1 MRPHRIGA
9 AALAAAALG
18 APTGA
23 AAQIFDSQQAVNLQ
37 TTTTLPAGDLL
48 FEISH
53 RFFPPVSD
61 GGDALWGLD
70 GPVINRLGLAYAATD
85 RVMLGIQRSILD
97 DYLELTAKAG
107 LIQADDAALP
117 FHLGI
122 AGGVAWNMSPAL
134 VGAEDNE
141 LQAYVQVP
149 IEARLG
155 EPVALGVVPTWLHN
169 PRIRDPE
176 SDDAFVLGVHGQVS
190 LTDAVSL
197 LGEWI
202 VSEER
207 PDQEYDTGTFGV
219 QLRTRGHFFKL
230 LVTNQVRMNPSQV
243 LGGSEAP
250 FEADELRIGFNIT
263 RRLSF

>member
-1 MRPHRIGA
+1 
-9 AALAAAALG
+9 
-18 APTGA
+18 
-23 AAQIFDSQQAVNLQ
+23 
-37 TTTTLPAGDLL
+37 
-48 FEISH
+48 
-53 RFFPPVSD
+53 
-61 GGDALWGLD
+61 
-70 GPVINRLGLAYAATD
+70 
-85 RVMLGIQRSILD
+85 
-97 DYLELTAKAG
+97 
-107 LIQADDAALP
+107 
-117 FHLGI
+117 
-122 AGGVAWNMSPAL
+122 L

-141 LQAYVQVP
+141 FQAYVQVP
-149 IEARLG
+149 LEARLG

-202 VSEER
+202 VSDER

-250 FEADELRIGFNIT
+250 FEA
-263 RRLSF
+263 